1 MKIKSD
7 FILQKMT
14 ENSYVAM
21 PVGKSRDLVK
31 GYLNVNSTGAFLW
44 DILVKGA
51 TKQDLVLALT
61 TTYEVDSGLAEKDVE
76 SFILKLNEIGA
87 LDDWFFTWTGFRK
100 RRVYY
105 LSN

>member
-14 ENSYVAM
+14 ETSYVAM
-21 PVGKSRDLVK
+21 PVGKSKDLVK

-44 DILVKGA
+44 NMLIKGA
-51 TKQDLVLALT
+51 TKKELVLALT
-61 TTYEVDSGLAEKDVE
+61 AAYEVDSELAEKDVN

-87 LDDWFFTWTGFRK
+87 LDD
-100 RRVYY
+100 
-105 LSN
+105 